1 MYECSAGGAVKLLKD
16 MRPVREEKDATE
28 YLDGADDVPARSA
41 RIYVFCRTGITASAN
56 IDRAA

>member
-1 MYECSAGGAVKLLKD
+1 VKLLKD